1 MIKTL
6 NNNLYLTFHSL
17 FFQRPGYMGMNDFT
31 REEKMQ
37 KIFDD
42 REHLEEEDEEEG
54 MKDDNLMEK
63 EKTVINNHIDNNNTN
78 HNEEKVRTKLKMV
91 FKISRRKIFQS

>member
-1 MIKTL
+1 
-6 NNNLYLTFHSL
+6 
-17 FFQRPGYMGMNDFT
+17 MGMNDFT

-42 REHLEEEDEEEG
+42 REHLEEEEDEDG
-54 MKDDNLMEK
+54 MKDDNMMEK

-78 HNEEKVRTKLKMV
+78 HNEEKVRIDLIMKV
-91 FKISRRKIFQS
+91 SCISIGSFLIMMSNRLE